1 MKTIKKLS
9 IAAIV
14 LAVFMLVVFTLGGKP
29 IISKAKVRTI
39 DTDAIATLS
48 YDEKAQ
54 QELDKFDE
62 YEVYEHQEKNGV
74 IKFVGTRSYAAEEFS
89 DCDYVA
95 MTDEEVN
102 VTYDLSCDTNT
113 TSVSMEIWS
122 LHRADKDTGRER
134 DFQNLR
140 TYPNF

>member
-89 DCDYVA
+89 DCDYVGS
-95 MTDEEVN
+95 DPQQLLNDCV
-102 VTYDLSCDTNT
+102 
-113 TSVSMEIWS
+113 
-122 LHRADKDTGRER
+122 
-134 DFQNLR
+134 
-140 TYPNF
+140 